1 MRFGEFTLKS
11 GRKSPYFI
19 NAGELRTG
27 AVMARLGEAYA
38 ERILSSGVD
47 CDLIFGPS
55 YKGVPLAVATAIAM
69 SARGRDVAFC
79 FDRKEPKDHGEGG
92 VFVGTQPGAGMA
104 VVLVDDVITSGQSIR
119 QAAELLG
126 GTGARVAAVV
136 VAVDRQEK
144 GSDDRTT
151 LDELQASLEVPV
163 LPIVTIRDVV
173 ELLCRD
179 APDKRAAIEAYL
191 ERYGA

>member
-1 MRFGEFTLKS
+1 MCFGEFTLKS

-19 NAGELRTG
+19 NAGGLLKG
-27 AVMARLGEAYA
+27 SAMSRLGEAYA

-55 YKGVPLAVATAIAM
+55 YKGIPLAVATAIAM

-79 FDRKEPKDHGEGG
+79 FDRKESKDHGEGG
-92 VFVGTQPGAGMA
+92 VFVGTKPDAGMA
-104 VVLVDDVITSGQSIR
+104 VVLVDDVVTSGLSIR

-144 GSDDRTT
+144 GRDDRTT
-151 LDELQASLEVPV
+151 IDELQASLEVPV

-173 ELLCRD
+173 EILCRD
-179 APDKRAAIEAYL
+179 TPDRRTAIEAYL